1 MEEKP
6 IKVLLLE
13 DDPESMDLVEQMLA
27 NIKDRKVSSFPAT
40 SLSGALGML
49 KTGVFDVIISDL
61 GLPDSSGLETFAAL
75 RAQAPIIPII
85 ILTAV
90 NDTALAVQA
99 VGKGAQDYLIKSE
112 ISPNALTRSLF
123 YAVERNRLEQER
135 QRLIEE
141 LRDAA
146 ARIKTLSSLLP
157 ICIGC
162 KKILNDKGC
171 WEQVETY
178 LEEHSD
184 ARFTHG
190 LCSDCMTRLY
200 PKVGKNG

>member
-1 MEEKP
+1 MKEKP

-13 DDPESMDLVEQMLA
+13 DDPESMELMEQLLA
-27 NIKDRKVSSFPAT
+27 TIKERKVLSSPAA
-40 SLSGALGML
+40 SLSKALAML
-49 KTGVFDVIISDL
+49 KMSAFDAIISDL
-61 GLPDSSGLETFAAL
+61 GLPDSDGLETFAAL
-75 RAQAPIIPII
+75 HAQAPKIPII

-99 VGKGAQDYLIKSE
+99 VSQGAQDYLIKSE
-112 ISPNALTRSLF
+112 ISQNALIRGLF

-135 QRLIEE
+135 HKLIAE
-141 LRDAA
+141 LRDSA
-146 ARIKTLSSLLP
+146 ARIKTLSNLLP
-157 ICIGC
+157 ICVGC
-162 KKILNDKGC
+162 KKIRNDKGY

-178 LEEHSD
+178 MEEHSD

-200 PKVGKNG
+200 PKSGRKT